1 MLSLLPTVKDREQG
15 CRLEAHRLIN
25 GMDELERKGLNP
37 IFDIDR
43 YYRTNKAASEV
54 KDSSDTKLF

>member
-1 MLSLLPTVKDREQG
+1 
-15 CRLEAHRLIN
+15 
-25 GMDELERKGLNP
+25 MDELERKGLNP